1 MLRIDC
7 GNTSKISPDINM
19 NKIKTSDEDSTMAAT
34 RTFDSI
40 LEQILSSNLN
50 FQLQISPFSANISL
64 KKSPIKDKSGTSV
77 LPSPTVPSCPPP
89 TTATIA
95 ALAAK
100 NLNLEKDLAILK
112 SQYVHAVEDSEAA
125 HLRIK
130 FLEAQGMVKV
140 ERDEGL
146 HKEILEKNDLTH
158 SLKLDIGNIKKKK

>member
-1 MLRIDC
+1 M
-7 GNTSKISPDINM
+7 K
-19 NKIKTSDEDSTMAAT
+19 KFKTSDEDPTMAVT

-40 LEQILSSNLN
+40 LEQILSSNFN

-77 LPSPTVPSCPPP
+77 LSSPTVPSCPPP

-100 NLNLEKDLAILK
+100 NLKLENDLAILK

-125 HLRIK
+125 
-130 FLEAQGMVKV
+130 QPKV
-140 ERDEGL
+140 W
-146 HKEILEKNDLTH
+146 
-158 SLKLDIGNIKKKK
+158 LKKVCTRKY